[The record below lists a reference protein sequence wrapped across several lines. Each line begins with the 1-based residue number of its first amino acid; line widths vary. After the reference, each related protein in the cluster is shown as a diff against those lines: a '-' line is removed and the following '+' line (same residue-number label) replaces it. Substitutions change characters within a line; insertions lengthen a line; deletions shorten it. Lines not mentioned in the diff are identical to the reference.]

1 MGMIDPNRP
10 TQRAIKLR
18 NEASEAE
25 RLLWRSIN
33 ARQLGGFK
41 FSRQIPIGPY
51 ICDFVCRWEKLV
63 VELDGRFHDEIVA
76 KDELRQRYIE
86 EQGYRLLRFSNS
98 ELFAN
103 LDGVLTVIRGAL
115 PDQPTPS
122 PSLKGGGLL

>member
-1 MGMIDPNRP
+1 MIDPNRP
-10 TQRAIKLR
+10 THRAIRLR
-18 NEASEAE
+18 NEATDAE
-25 RLLWRSIN
+25 RLLWRSIS

-41 FSRQIPIGPY
+41 FSRQIPIAPY

-63 VELDGRFHDEIVA
+63 IELDGRFHDEIVA